1 MECTGQNQGR
11 QEETH
16 HPTHLSYH
24 ISLYW
29 FFNRLNIWV
38 RSRNCGCLVTWF
50 CYQLI
55 AKPGNKT
62 ATVSWPD
69 PYVMDHLWVKVEL
82 MGPKLYKE
90 IGGII
95 FDESYLPRISKPFY
109 LNWQT
114 FHHNNIAF
122 WYWIFF
128 CINGKSPLKDWLEHH
143 VLMVVVL
150 IMMSQYMCTRA
161 LSKSYIAMHH
171 SVGARDL
178 SANHTLRCTLC
189 LAMKAIWWSTPIVS
203 WRFISR

>member
-1 MECTGQNQGR
+1 MWYVYNKWSARARTKVVR
-11 QEETH
+11 RK
-16 HPTHLSYH
+16 H
-24 ISLYW
+24 IIQPIFHITYLYIDSLTDW
-29 FFNRLNIWV
+29 I
-38 RSRNCGCLVTWF
+38 
-50 CYQLI
+50 
-55 AKPGNKT
+55 
-62 ATVSWPD
+62 
-69 PYVMDHLWVKVEL
+69 YVMDHLWVKVEL

-178 SANHTLRCTLC
+178 SANHTLRCILC